1 MPAQT
6 STPVGV
12 ARWCDDFR
20 RPALHPHCSQ
30 PCDHPAM
37 PLMGQPSHPIPQ
49 ILVLGRDTCEDTI
62 QSRTFLTRQR
72 IPFQYLSWEHDA
84 DTEEAIRSLNDG
96 NIVTPTIVIGDP
108 DNPTAVLV
116 EPTDEELD
124 RAIVEAG
131 GGI

>member
-1 MPAQT
+1 
-6 STPVGV
+6 
-12 ARWCDDFR
+12 
-20 RPALHPHCSQ
+20 
-30 PCDHPAM
+30 M
-37 PLMGQPSHPIPQ
+37 PLLGQPSHPIPH
-49 ILVLGRDTCEDTI
+49 ILVLGRDSCEDTL

-96 NIVTPTIVIGDP
+96 EVVTTTILIGDP

>member
-1 MPAQT
+1 
-6 STPVGV
+6 
-12 ARWCDDFR
+12 
-20 RPALHPHCSQ
+20 
-30 PCDHPAM
+30 M
-37 PLMGQPSHPIPQ
+37 PLLGQPSHPIPQ
-49 ILVLGRDTCEDTI
+49 ILVLGRDSCEDTL

-96 NIVTPTIVIGDP
+96 EVVTPTILIGDP
-108 DNPTAVLV
+108 NNPSAVLI

-131 GGI
+131 GGL